1 MNIALYRLLWI
12 FSFFLVISCSQDPI
26 PKPVGYFRIDLP
38 PDTFKAFQ
46 VEACPFSFRHHA
58 FSFIQQ
64 KRENCWYD
72 IIFPHFNSMIQLTY
86 LPVSEDNMEKLLAD
100 AHNLVFRHSVKADGI
115 KEVLYVNDHRKV
127 FGVLYSVHG
136 NAATAT
142 QFYVTDSLNHFLRGV
157 VYFNVAPN
165 EDSLRPVNEY
175 MHQQVQHLI
184 ESLNWEVVE

>member
-1 MNIALYRLLWI
+1 MNIIQRILFGFFALQLV
-12 FSFFLVISCSQDPI
+12 FSCNQDPI

-38 PDTFKAFQ
+38 ADTFITFQ
-46 VEACPFSFRHHA
+46 NEACPFNFEHHA
-58 FSFIQQ
+58 FSLVKQ

-72 IIFPHFNSMIQLTY
+72 IVFPHLNSMIQLTY
-86 LPVSEDNMEKLLAD
+86 LPVEDDNLDKLLAD

-115 KEVLYVNDHRKV
+115 KEVLYVNDLRKV
-127 FGVLYSVHG
+127 FGILYKVHG

-142 QFYVTDSLNHFLRGV
+142 QFYVTDSVNHFLRGV

-175 MHQQVQHLI
+175 MHGQVQGLI
-184 ESLNWEVVE
+184 ESLKWSE